1 MLVSHIRIQ
10 FRYSEMICIIL
21 SYIFSE
27 YFDNIVIKCCYFQ
40 VGTLRY
46 MAPELLD
53 GAVNLRDC
61 EASLKQID
69 MYAFGLVMWEISSRC
84 SDLYQGNLLYLCIM
98 TGLCLLLA
106 WYLAV
111 HAVCV
116 CLLLYKPH
124 NQF

>member
-1 MLVSHIRIQ
+1 MFVHLSVI
-10 FRYSEMICIIL
+10 EMRK
-21 SYIFSE
+21 SVYFS
-27 YFDNIVIKCCYFQ
+27 IQ

-84 SDLYQGNLLYLCIM
+84 SDLYQGVLSEVILYHLLSRLRYRD
-98 TGLCLLLA
+98 
-106 WYLAV
+106 
-111 HAVCV
+111 
-116 CLLLYKPH
+116 
-124 NQF
+124 N